1 MKLILILGLITA
13 LSGCMPSSES
23 ITTDINKSTV
33 ETALQA
39 PLPDPSQ
46 TGSLWTGNSPLL
58 FTDAKAHNVG
68 DLITVL
74 VLEEASATRSLG
86 TKKSKSSSRK
96 TDLSQTFGFAEGLK
110 ELIDRNKQLSP
121 LDPKLGVDMSDA
133 SNFDGSGSTNNS
145 DTLTAS
151 VTAVVTKVFPNG
163 NMEITGRRQVSI
175 NHQPQALVFTGIIRP
190 IDITSDNTIT
200 SAKVA
205 QAMISY
211 GSGGELAEVA
221 HQGWLARSL
230 NDVWPF

>member
-1 MKLILILGLITA
+1 MKLIWILGLITL
-13 LSGCMPSSES
+13 LSGCMPSAKSV
-23 ITTDINKSTV
+23 TTDVNKDKV
-33 ETALQA
+33 EAALQT
-39 PLPDPSQ
+39 PLSDPSQ

-58 FTDAKAHNVG
+58 FTDTKANNVG

-74 VLEEASATRSLG
+74 VLEKASATRQLG
-86 TKKSKSSSRK
+86 TKKSKKSSRK
-96 TDLSQTFGFAEGLK
+96 TELNNAFGGIDA
-110 ELIDRNKQLSP
+110 LIAKN
-121 LDPKLGVDMSDA
+121 GVNIGKMDINDA
-133 SNFDGSGSTNNS
+133 SDFDGSGSTNNS

-151 VTAVVTKVFPNG
+151 VTAVVTQVFPNG

-190 IDITSDNTIT
+190 IDISSDNTIT

-221 HQGWLARSL
+221 HQGWFARTL
-230 NDVWPF
+230 NQVWPF

>member
-1 MKLILILGLITA
+1 MKLIWILGLITF
-13 LSGCMPSSES
+13 LSGCMPSVKSV
-23 ITTDINKSTV
+23 TTDINKDKV
-33 ETALQA
+33 AAALQA

-74 VLEEASATRSLG
+74 IVERASATRKLG
-86 TKKSKSSSRK
+86 TKKSKKSSRK
-96 TDLSQTFGFAEGLK
+96 TALNSAFGGVTA
-110 ELIDRNKQLSP
+110 I
-121 LDPKLGVDMSDA
+121 LDKNPGIGTSLGMDINDA
-133 SNFDGSGSTNNS
+133 SDFDGSGSTNNS

-190 IDITSDNTIT
+190 IDISSDNTIA

-205 QAMISY
+205 QAVISY

-230 NDVWPF
+230 NKVWPF

>member
-1 MKLILILGLITA
+1 MKLIWILGLITV
-13 LSGCMPSSES
+13 LSGCMPSAKSV
-23 ITTDINKSTV
+23 TADVNKGKV
-33 ETALQA
+33 DTALQA

-96 TDLSQTFGFAEGLK
+96 TDMTAAFGTLDAANA
-110 ELIDRNKQLSP
+110 LIAKNKFLGP
-121 LDPKLGVDMSDA
+121 LDPKLGMDISDA

-151 VTAVVTKVFPNG
+151 VTAVVTRVFPNG

-230 NDVWPF
+230 NEVWPF

>member
-1 MKLILILGLITA
+1 MKLIWILGLIPV
-13 LSGCMPSSES
+13 LSSCMPSAES
-23 ITTDINKSTV
+23 VTTDVNKGKV

-39 PLPDPSQ
+39 PLPAPSQ
-46 TGSLWTGNSPLL
+46 TGSLWIGSSPLL

-74 VLEEASATRSLG
+74 VMERASATRKLG
-86 TKKSKSSSRK
+86 TKKSKKSSRK
-96 TDLSQTFGFAEGLK
+96 TDLTQTFGIAEGLK
-110 ELIDRNKQLSP
+110 ILIDKNKAISP

-151 VTAVVTKVFPNG
+151 VTAVVTQVFPNG

-175 NHQPQALVFTGIIRP
+175 NHQPQALVFTGVIRP
-190 IDITSDNTIT
+190 IDITSENTIT

-205 QAMISY
+205 QAIISY

-230 NDVWPF
+230 NEVWPF

>member
-1 MKLILILGLITA
+1 MKLIWILGLITV
-13 LSGCMPSSES
+13 LSGCMPSAKL
-23 ITTDINKSTV
+23 ITTDVNKGKV

-86 TKKSKSSSRK
+86 TKKSKKSSRK
-96 TDLSQTFGFAEGLK
+96 TDLTSTFGAAEGLK
-110 ELIDRNKQLSP
+110 ILIDKNKAISP
-121 LDPKLGVDMSDA
+121 LDPSLGMDISDA
-133 SNFDGSGSTNNS
+133 SDFDGSGSTNNS

-151 VTAVVTKVFPNG
+151 VTAVVTQVFPNG

-175 NHQPQALVFTGIIRP
+175 NHQPQALIFTGIIRP

-230 NDVWPF
+230 NEVWPF